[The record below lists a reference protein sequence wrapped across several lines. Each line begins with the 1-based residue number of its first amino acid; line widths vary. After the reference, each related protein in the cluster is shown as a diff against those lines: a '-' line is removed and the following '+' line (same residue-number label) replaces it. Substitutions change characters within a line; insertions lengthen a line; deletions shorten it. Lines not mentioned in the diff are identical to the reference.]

1 MITRENLVNQAK
13 KEILGFIFRQKLAK
27 GERLLSIDEFADLL
41 SVSKTTVR
49 EAIRSLEQLH
59 FLEVKQG
66 KGIYLAV
73 DPQSLGKNIAQ
84 LRSVTEMARE
94 SGIELET
101 IEWEVRER
109 EADETLSIKLRVS
122 LGTSVVEATRLRG
135 FGGEVAVYLEDTLPK
150 VLVADFTPADWQGSL
165 FEALERRGI
174 TISHSIAQII
184 PYLPQG
190 KIKEK
195 LKQAGNT
202 PFLLLEHLHFGRNEQ
217 VIAFSRDY
225 YSAKYFHFEV
235 VRKRI

>member
-1 MITRENLVNQAK
+1 
-13 KEILGFIFRQKLAK
+13 
-27 GERLLSIDEFADLL
+27 
-41 SVSKTTVR
+41 
-49 EAIRSLEQLH
+49 
-59 FLEVKQG
+59 
-66 KGIYLAV
+66 
-73 DPQSLGKNIAQ
+73 
-84 LRSVTEMARE
+84 
-94 SGIELET
+94 
-101 IEWEVRER
+101 
-109 EADETLSIKLRVS
+109 
-122 LGTSVVEATRLRG
+122 VEATRLRG